1 MKNKRWRRRDMTMRI
16 RTIIQRLGTAAAV
29 VLGVGLSL
37 DHSHAQTT
45 VGAAA
50 PLTGPRALLGRNFK
64 QGADIALAEVNA
76 RGGVLGKP
84 LQLAIEDDQG
94 DNPNAAINAVNKLI
108 QVHKVPVML
117 GPHYTVAQLATQK
130 SFCASGPLSVTG
142 ASGIPVTESGCK
154 FVVRIRANDNVQA
167 KALVEFARR
176 ELRIEKI
183 AVLSIND
190 DFGKAGAA
198 RVLAVMEESGLKPVA
213 VERATTHKTRTS
225 RPSSRSSATPGRA

>member
-94 DNPNAAINAVNKLI
+94 DNPNAAINAVNKLM
-108 QVHKVPVML
+108 QVDKVPVML
-117 GPHYTVAQLATQK
+117 GPHYSVAQLATQK
-130 SFCASGPLSVTG
+130 TYCDGSIVSLTG
-142 ASGIPVTESGCK
+142 ASGIPVTIGGCK
-154 FVVRIRANDNVQA
+154 YVIRIRGNDNIQA
-167 KALVEFARR
+167 RALLEFARR
-176 ELRIEKI
+176 ELKSDKI
-183 AVLSIND
+183 AV
-190 DFGKAGAA
+190 
-198 RVLAVMEESGLKPVA
+198 
-213 VERATTHKTRTS
+213 
-225 RPSSRSSATPGRA
+225 